1 MDKLLDGY
9 RRFRATSWPERKA
22 LFERLASRGQK
33 PPTLV
38 IACSDSRVDP
48 TMIFDAG
55 PGELFVVR
63 NVANLVPPY
72 TPPAA
77 DGEPEHDH
85 HGTSAAIEFAVRVLE
100 VREIMVLGHALCGGA
115 GALIDGAPAQAQDF
129 LPDWIRIARPA
140 RDIALNLSS
149 DPAEQRTILEH
160 QCVKLSLRNLET
172 FPWIRERV
180 EDGRLV
186 LHGAYFAVATGV
198 LERLREDGVFGPV

>member
-1 MDKLLDGY
+1 MDDLLQGY

-22 LFERLASRGQK
+22 LFEKLAARGQR
-33 PPTLV
+33 PQTLV

-48 TMIFDAG
+48 SMIFDAG

-72 TPPAA
+72 TVP
-77 DGEPEHDH
+77 DHDH

-100 VREIMVLGHALCGGA
+100 VRQIVVMGHALCGGA
-115 GALIDGAPAQAQDF
+115 GALIDGAPAAAQDF
-129 LPDWIRIARPA
+129 LPDWITIALPA
-140 RDIALNLSS
+140 RDIALKLSD
-149 DPAEQRTILEH
+149 DPAERRRIIEH

-172 FPWIRERV
+172 FPWIRERIG
-180 EDGRLV
+180 DGRLV

-198 LERLREDGVFGPV
+198 LEHLGPDGTFAPA